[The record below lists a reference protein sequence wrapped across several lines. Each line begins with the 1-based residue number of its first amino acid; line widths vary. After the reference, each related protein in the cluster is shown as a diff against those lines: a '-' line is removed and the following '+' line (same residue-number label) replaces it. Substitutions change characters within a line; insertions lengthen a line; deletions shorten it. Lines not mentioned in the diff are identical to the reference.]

1 MTTRIQPGEESTANR
16 EIVVSRVFD
25 APRELV
31 WQAMADPAQVVRW
44 WGPRGFTT
52 TIEVMDL
59 RPGGQWRH
67 TMRGPDG
74 TEYPNHSIFTEVVKP
89 ERIVFVHAG
98 RKAGGPD
105 ADFVATWTFDAVG
118 ERQTRL
124 TVRMVFETP
133 EARDTI
139 VKTYGA
145 IEGAEQTL
153 ARLAEHLAP
162 SPLVIE
168 RVFAAPPDAV
178 WRAITEV
185 ERMRQWFMPDIPA
198 FRAEVGFTTE
208 FDHACEDKAWR
219 HIWKVTEVVPGRRI
233 AYAWTFGGCA
243 GESLATFE
251 LFPEG
256 DEGQKTRLRL
266 THTGLESYAHPDLA
280 PSGFRQGW
288 EQLIGTS
295 LPEFLEGS
303 AAQP

>member
-1 MTTRIQPGEESTANR
+1 
-16 EIVVSRVFD
+16 
-25 APRELV
+25 
-31 WQAMADPAQVVRW
+31 
-44 WGPRGFTT
+44 
-52 TIEVMDL
+52 MDL

-198 FRAEVGFTTE
+198 FRAE
-208 FDHACEDKAWR
+208 
-219 HIWKVTEVVPGRRI
+219 GRIHHGIRPRVR
-233 AYAWTFGGCA
+233 GQG
-243 GESLATFE
+243 LAPH
-251 LFPEG
+251 LEG
-256 DEGQKTRLRL
+256 HRGRARPQDRLRL
-266 THTGLESYAHPDLA
+266 DLWRLR
-280 PSGFRQGW
+280 G
-288 EQLIGTS
+288 
-295 LPEFLEGS
+295 
-303 AAQP
+303 